1 MTPTRL
7 SLPLRA
13 ALQAPARRAL
23 QAPARRALQAPSR
36 RTLQPSRLM
45 TLLAGLLLA
54 LFTVRLA
61 LSVTAAPVRDPQVRY
76 YQEGRN
82 LVHEIAG
89 TLPSDG
95 GRLKVDTQL
104 GAVRVVKRPGDE
116 VAYRVRVRAL
126 GPDMQ
131 EARRR
136 LDRMVVGA
144 SREGDLLS
152 FVGALPK
159 PEGDARGLGAEFD
172 IEIPETFSEVAVTTG
187 AGDIRCFG
195 APGKVT
201 LLSRAGAIVARDL
214 PGPLQAET
222 RAGAITVS
230 GMKSGARLITAG
242 GDVSVGAGEGDL
254 FVRTSGGDVRI
265 GRMSGKVEAETGGGS
280 VAIEQAGAG
289 VRVSSNGGDI
299 QVGDAGGEVAAST
312 GGGGIRVGRAVGGVR
327 CETGAGSIV
336 LNGVNGTMRAL
347 TSAGSIRALLDGRL
361 PGDSDLQ
368 TWHGDV
374 IVAIPEGLPVTVRAL
389 VDNPV
394 GRAIES
400 EFPLT
405 LLREVETTGR
415 PLEMGETRIGG
426 GGPLLKLRTL
436 GGRIVIQKVKP
447 GKALPQA
454 TPAPDA
460 RREEGEPRFE

>member
-1 MTPTRL
+1 MTSIRTSQPEPTR
-7 SLPLRA
+7 A
-13 ALQAPARRAL
+13 
-23 QAPARRALQAPSR
+23 
-36 RTLQPSRLM
+36 SRLM
-45 TLLAGLLLA
+45 TALAGVLVA

-61 LSVTAAPVRDPQVRY
+61 LSVTAAPLRDPHVSY

-82 LVHEIAG
+82 MVHEIAG
-89 TLPSDG
+89 TIPADAA
-95 GRLKVDTQL
+95 RLKVDTQL
-104 GAVRVVKRPGDE
+104 GAVRIVRRPGGD
-116 VAYRVRVRAL
+116 VTYRVRVRAP

-159 PEGDARGLGAEFD
+159 PEGDSRGLGADFD
-172 IEIPETFSEVAVTTG
+172 LEIPETFGEVTISTG
-187 AGDIRCFG
+187 AGDIRCQG

-201 LLSRAGAIVARDL
+201 LLSGAGAIVARDL

-222 RAGAITVS
+222 RAGTITVS
-230 GMKSGARLITAG
+230 GMKRGARLITAG
-242 GDVSVGAGEGDL
+242 GDVMVGPGEGDL

-265 GRMSGKVEAETGGGS
+265 GRIGGKVEAETGGGS
-280 VAIEQAGAG
+280 VAIERAGAG
-289 VRVSSNGGDI
+289 VRVASNGGDI
-299 QVGDAGGEVAAST
+299 EIGDAGGEVAAST

-327 CETGAGSIV
+327 CETGAGSID
-336 LNGVNGTMRAL
+336 LSGVGGSMRAL
-347 TSAGSIRALLDGRL
+347 TSAGSIRALLGGRL

-374 IVAIPEGLPVTVRAL
+374 IVAIPDSVAVTVRAL

-405 LLREVETTGR
+405 LLREAETTGR

-426 GGPLLKLRTL
+426 GGPVLKLRTL
-436 GGRIVIQKVKP
+436 GGRIVIKRLKP
-447 GKALPQA
+447 VPVPPQA
-454 TPAPDA
+454 TPVPDD
-460 RREEGEPRFE
+460 RRDAGERFE

>member
-1 MTPTRL
+1 MTPTRR
-7 SLPLRA
+7 SLPSRA
-13 ALQAPARRAL
+13 SSD
-23 QAPARRALQAPSR
+23 APSR
-36 RTLQPSRLM
+36 RPVASSRLM
-45 TLLAGLLLA
+45 TALAGILVA
-54 LFTVRLA
+54 LFTVRLS
-61 LSVTAAPVRDPQVRY
+61 LSVTAAPAPVRDPQVSY

-82 LVHEIAG
+82 MVHEITGSIPAEAA
-89 TLPSDG
+89 
-95 GRLKVDTQL
+95 RLKVDTQL
-104 GAVRVVKRPGDE
+104 GAVRVVKRPGGE
-116 VAYRVRVRAL
+116 IAYRVRVRAL
-126 GPDMQ
+126 GPDMA

-159 PEGDARGLGAEFD
+159 PEADSRGLRADFD
-172 IEIPETFSEVAVTTG
+172 LEIPESFSEVTVTTG
-187 AGDIRCFG
+187 AGDIRAEG

-201 LLSRAGAIVARDL
+201 LLSRAGAIMASDL

-222 RAGAITVS
+222 RAGNIMIT
-230 GMKSGARLITAG
+230 GCARGARLITAG
-242 GDVSVGAGEGDL
+242 GDVSVDKGEGDL

-265 GRMSGKVEAETGGGS
+265 GRVGGRIEAETGGGS
-280 VAIEQAGAG
+280 VAIESAAGG
-289 VRVSSNGGDI
+289 VRVASNGGDI
-299 QVGDAGGEVAAST
+299 EIGDAGGEVAAST
-312 GGGGIRVGRAVGGVR
+312 GGGGIRVGKSVGGVR

-336 LNGVNGTMRAL
+336 LSGVNGPMRAL
-347 TSAGSIRALLDGRL
+347 TSAGSIRALVAGAL

-374 IVAIPEGLPVTVRAL
+374 IVAIPDMLPITVQAL

-405 LLREVETTGR
+405 VLREAETTGR
-415 PLEMGETRIGG
+415 PLEMGEMRIGG

-436 GGRIVIQKVKP
+436 GGRIVIQKAKSVQGIP
-447 GKALPQA
+447 SPFVP
-454 TPAPDA
+454 PAPMQNKQDKKA
-460 RREEGEPRFE
+460 GKPDQPQFE

>member
-1 MTPTRL
+1 MT
-7 SLPLRA
+7 A
-13 ALQAPARRAL
+13 
-23 QAPARRALQAPSR
+23 
-36 RTLQPSRLM
+36 
-45 TLLAGLLLA
+45 LAGILAA

-61 LSVTAAPVRDPQVRY
+61 LSVTAAPVRDPHIAY

-82 LVHEIAG
+82 MVHEITG
-89 TLPSDG
+89 TVPADAA
-95 GRLKVDTQL
+95 RLKVDTQL
-104 GAVRVVKRPGDE
+104 GAVRIVKRSGGE
-116 VAYRVRVRAL
+116 IAYRVRVRAS
-126 GPDMQ
+126 GPDMG

-159 PEGDARGLGAEFD
+159 PEADSRGLVADFD
-172 IEIPETFSEVAVTTG
+172 LEIPETLAEVAITTG
-187 AGDIRCFG
+187 AGDIRCLG

-201 LLSRAGAIVARDL
+201 LMSRAGAIVARDL
-214 PGPLQAET
+214 GGPLQAET
-222 RAGAITVS
+222 GAGTITVS
-230 GMKSGARLITAG
+230 GMKRGARLITAG
-242 GDVSVGAGEGDL
+242 GDVVVGPGEGDL

-265 GRMSGKVEAETGGGS
+265 GSIGGKVEAETGGGS
-280 VAIEQAGAG
+280 VAIERAGGG
-289 VRVSSNGGDI
+289 VRVASNGGDI
-299 QVGDAGGEVAAST
+299 QVGESGGEVAAST
-312 GGGGIRVGRAVGGVR
+312 GGGGIRVGKAVGGVR

-336 LNGVNGTMRAL
+336 LDGVNGPLRAL

-374 IVAIPEGLPVTVRAL
+374 IVAISDTTPLTVRAV

-405 LLREVETTGR
+405 VLREAETTGR
-415 PLEMGETRIGG
+415 PLEIGETRIGG
-426 GGPLLKLRTL
+426 GGAILKLRTL
-436 GGRIVIQKVKP
+436 GGRIVIQKIKP
-447 GKALPQA
+447 APAPPQA
-454 TPAPDA
+454 PPAPDP
-460 RREEGEPRFE
+460 RRDESKPEFE

>member
-1 MTPTRL
+1 VSPTRL
-7 SLPLRA
+7 SLPVRT
-13 ALQAPARRAL
+13 
-23 QAPARRALQAPSR
+23 ALQAPSR
-36 RTLQPSRLM
+36 RVPPPSRRM
-45 TLLAGLLLA
+45 TMLAGVLLA
-54 LFTVRLA
+54 LFTVRVA

-76 YQEGRN
+76 FQEGRN

-89 TLPSDG
+89 TVPADG

-104 GAVRVVKRPGDE
+104 GAVRVVKRPGTD
-116 VAYRVRVRAL
+116 VAYRVRVRAHL
-126 GPDMQ
+126 GPDVQ

-152 FVGALPK
+152 FVGVLPK
-159 PEGDARGLGAEFD
+159 PEADSRGLGAEFV
-172 IEIPETFSEVAVTTG
+172 IEIPESFSEVAVTTG

-214 PGPLQAET
+214 NGPLQAET
-222 RAGAITVS
+222 RAGGITVS

-242 GDVSVGAGEGDL
+242 GDVSVGPGEGDL
-254 FVRTSGGDVRI
+254 FVRTSGGDVSI
-265 GRMSGKVEAETGGGS
+265 GRIAGKVEAETGGGS

-289 VRVSSNGGDI
+289 VRVASNGGDI
-299 QVGDAGGEVAAST
+299 LVGDAGGEVAAST

-336 LNGVNGTMRAL
+336 LNGVNGPMRAL
-347 TSAGSIRALLDGRL
+347 TSAGSIRALLDGKL

-374 IVAIPEGLPVTVRAL
+374 IVAIPETLPVTIRAL

-400 EFPLT
+400 EYPLT
-405 LLREVETTGR
+405 VLREAETTGR

-436 GGRIVIQKVKP
+436 GGRIVIRKVKP
-447 GKALPQA
+447 GSAMPLA
-454 TPAPDA
+454 APAPEA
-460 RREEGEPRFE
+460 RRDEVEPRFE